1 MELVVRAF
9 PVLPGQVEHMQDF
22 VEKLRTDRAAEAAD
36 FYRRMGVTR
45 ESWHMQDTPTGTWV
59 IAVTWVLNKPL
70 EVAAETYA
78 ASEDAFDR
86 WFKQQVMQVTGV
98 NPDTTPLGPATQCI
112 FDSWATAG

>member
-9 PVLPGQVEHMQDF
+9 PVLPGQEGRIQEFAKELH
-22 VEKLRTDRAAEAAD
+22 TDRASETAD

-45 ESWHMQDTPTGTWV
+45 ESWHMQETPNGLWV
-59 IAVTWVLNKPL
+59 IAVTWVLNKPV
-70 EVAAETYA
+70 EAAAEDYA
-78 ASEDAFDR
+78 SSQYAFDR

-98 NPDTTPLGPATQCI
+98 NPDTTPLGPATRCI